1 MARYCRVD
9 CPHHRIFLETVM
21 GKMIFAFLS
30 MCIILYTGIDI
41 FRRLTG
47 KEKMEFIKL
56 ASYSLGIATITS
68 ILAVVIIVLF

>member
-1 MARYCRVD
+1 M
-9 CPHHRIFLETVM
+9 T
-21 GKMIFAFLS
+21 KMIIAFLS
-30 MCIILYTGIDI
+30 LFVIFFTSIDI